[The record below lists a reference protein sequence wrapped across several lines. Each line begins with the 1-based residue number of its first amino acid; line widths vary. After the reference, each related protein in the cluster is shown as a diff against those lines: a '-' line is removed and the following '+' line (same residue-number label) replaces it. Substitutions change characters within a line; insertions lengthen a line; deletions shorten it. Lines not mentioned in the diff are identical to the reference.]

1 MSVTMLALA
10 RFTLKGP
17 YQAATVVG
25 LLAVLAV
32 FIPLMMQ
39 GSFPGVL
46 LGSMCMLLSCVLVGL
61 IILTQGST
69 SGLQPI
75 GVSIIGISLVAWF
88 LVGAPMLGLAL
99 ERSQQPLCAR

>member
-32 FIPLMMQ
+32 FIPLMMP
-39 GSFPGVL
+39 GSFPGVSQAFHVLAAKQHWPLTL
-46 LGSMCMLLSCVLVGL
+46 L
-61 IILTQGST
+61 
-69 SGLQPI
+69 
-75 GVSIIGISLVAWF
+75 
-88 LVGAPMLGLAL
+88 LA
-99 ERSQQPLCAR
+99 